1 MTELF
6 SVLRVDNVD
15 PILLPRYRRLEHA
28 TRVDSD
34 DGRYR
39 MQKCDKDYDDGSVI
53 YAALK
58 ELQLYFCSVYYY
70 VTIHYLF
77 LFPVTSN
84 KNFDWFYY
92 YIGTSYIAIN
102 SSQRTT

>member
-1 MTELF
+1 MCPRLAYLDNLLSVPDSVNVTELKLF
-6 SVLRVDNVD
+6 SVLRVEKLN

-53 YAALK
+53 YAA
-58 ELQLYFCSVYYY
+58 QL
-70 VTIHYLF
+70 
-77 LFPVTSN
+77 
-84 KNFDWFYY
+84 
-92 YIGTSYIAIN
+92 
-102 SSQRTT
+102 